1 MADGVNKFKFVS
13 PGVFVDEIDNSQ
25 LPAEAAPIGPIVIGR
40 TAMGPAMRPVTVSS
54 FSEFVEVFGAPVAGG
69 GGGDLWRDG
78 NFTAPTYASYAAQAW
93 LRNNPTITMVRLL
106 GEQDPDAS
114 STGRAGWKVGTTD
127 TETSN
132 GGAWGL
138 WVFPSSSADSWST
151 YHQSGSLGAVF
162 YCSAGRVA
170 LSGDDIDGTATA
182 SICNFIKSDSNKE
195 FTMSILNSAGAESEK
210 IKFNFTPT
218 SNRYLRKVFNTN
230 PTLTNTGITNTA
242 TQKTYFLGESFES
255 MIDGDF
261 NKVTVTGSTADI
273 DSFWGVVLPMQNI
286 RSQAQELNDRQYAAR
301 KATTGVV
308 FAQDL
313 SIGYASYD
321 LSNQQQLFR
330 LEALSAGR
338 QVQEN
343 IKISIRD
350 IKASTNE
357 SDEYGSFTVLVRK
370 LSDIDNAPVVLERF
384 SNLNLNP
391 SSPNYVA
398 KVIGDKYYEYDATEK
413 RNREYG
419 QYDNRSRYIRV
430 VMNED
435 VDRGVTDPI
444 LLPFGFFGPP
454 KGRDVTWIS
463 GSSGFNDL
471 GDIATVGSEG
481 ASVHTLIDGGGDF
494 GNGTLPVHE
503 TDHPTILIHAG
514 QRSDVHPGTELS
526 FTGSFFF
533 PTIPLRESST
543 WASPNST
550 KNVYWGAYTG
560 KSYTDGKLN
569 EDIKD
574 MVRALPRGLE
584 ANDIVTSL
592 DRAAGAQ
599 TNAATSPLVHS
610 FIFSLDNVGP
620 TTNKENAQE
629 YSTGLRVAGNSFTAG
644 AHLVDGA
651 ITRTDASASY
661 KSALDRGADKFT
673 MVMHGGSDGVD
684 ITERDPFANRNISG
698 TDETANY
705 ELHSVKRAINIIRDS
720 EEFEYNLAAMTGITN
735 TTVTQH
741 LLDTVESRGD
751 ALALIDLEKVYDADV
766 ENTKSFKDR
775 NAYTV
780 DEAVDALRD
789 RNINNSYGA
798 VYYPWVRIQDTITGQ
813 SLWAPPS
820 VVALG
825 TLSRTDR
832 VAGPWFAPAGFNRG
846 GLSEGSA
853 GLPVLNVSRRL
864 TSEDRDKLY
873 EANINPIA
881 QFPAEG
887 IVVFGQKTLQVSRS
901 ALDRINVRRLMIFV
915 KREVSRIAATML
927 FEQNARATWN
937 RFLGQAEPLL
947 RSVQARFG
955 LEDFRLILDESTTT
969 PDLIDRNIIYAKCL
983 LKPTRSVEFFA
994 IDFVITNSGAAF
1006 DD

>member
-25 LPAEAAPIGPIVIGR
+25 LPAQAAPIGPIVIGR

-54 FSEFVEVFGAPVAGG
+54 FSEFIEVFGAPVAGG

-114 STGRAGWKVGTTD
+114 VAGYAGWKVGTTD
-127 TETSN
+127 TDTAN

-138 WVFPSSSADSWST
+138 WVFPSSSADSFANF
-151 YHQSGSLGAVF
+151 HQSGSLGAVF

-170 LSGDDIDGTATA
+170 LSGNDIAGTSTA
-182 SICNFIKSDSNKE
+182 SICSFIKSDSNKE
-195 FTMSILNSAGAESEK
+195 FTMSVLNSAGAESEK
-210 IKFNFTPT
+210 IKFNFTKT
-218 SNRYLRKVFNTN
+218 SDRYIRKVFNTN
-230 PTLTNTGITNTA
+230 PTLTNTAITTTDA
-242 TQKTYFLGESFES
+242 QKTYFLGESFES

-273 DSFWGVVLPMQNI
+273 NSFFGVVLPMQNI
-286 RSQAQELNDRQYAAR
+286 RSQTQEMNDRRYGAR

-313 SIGYASYD
+313 SIGFASYN
-321 LSNQQQLFR
+321 LASQQQLFR
-330 LEALSAGR
+330 FEALSAGR
-338 QVQEN
+338 ETQEN
-343 IKISIRD
+343 IKISIMD

-357 SDEYGSFTVLVRK
+357 ADEYGTFSIVVRR
-370 LSDIDNAPVVLERF
+370 LSDIDNAPMVLERF
-384 SNLNLNP
+384 SSLNLNP
-391 SSPNYVA
+391 SSPNYIA
-398 KVIGDKYYEYDATEK
+398 KVIGDKFYEYDATEK

-454 KGRDVTWIS
+454 KGRDVTYIT
-463 GSSGFNDL
+463 GSSGWNDL
-471 GDIATVGSEG
+471 GDIASVGSEG

-494 GNGTLPVHE
+494 GNGTVPTHEGDQDIAKLIYIPVNADGDAE
-503 TDHPTILIHAG
+503 
-514 QRSDVHPGTELS
+514 SS

-533 PTIPLRESST
+533 PTIPLREST
-543 WASPNST
+543 DWASPNST

-560 KSYTDGKLN
+560 RSYTDGKLN

-584 ANDIVTSL
+584 SNDIVTTL
-592 DRAAGAQ
+592 DQASGSQ
-599 TNAATSPLVHS
+599 TNASTSPLVHS

-620 TTNKENAQE
+620 TTGKEKAQE
-629 YSTGLRVAGNSFTAG
+629 YGNGSRVAGNSWTAG
-644 AHLVDGA
+644 AHLVNGA

-661 KSALDRGADKFT
+661 KSVLDRGSDKFT
-673 MVMHGGSDGVD
+673 MVMHGGADGVD
-684 ITERDPFANRNISG
+684 ITERDPFANRNFVG

-705 ELHSVKRAINIIRDS
+705 ELHTVKRAINVVRDP
-720 EEFEYNLAAMTGITN
+720 EEFEYNLLVLPGITN
-735 TTVTQH
+735 TTATQH
-741 LLDTVESRGD
+741 LLDTAESRGD
-751 ALALIDLEKVYDADV
+751 ALAIIDLEKVYDSDV

-780 DEAVDALRD
+780 DEAVNALRD

-798 VYYPWVRIQDTITGQ
+798 AYYPWVRIQDTITGQ

-864 TSEDRDKLY
+864 TSDDRDDLY

-887 IVVFGQKTLQVSRS
+887 IVVFGQKTLQVSQS

-915 KREVSRIAATML
+915 KREVSRIAARLL

-994 IDFVITNSGAAF
+994 IDFVITNSGAGF